1 MLLTKLS
8 VAVGLAGVALAAN
21 AVTYTPGTY
30 TEKVNGHN
38 AAFTV
43 KVTVSKNKIEKIEYP
58 DNLETIGVGKVALD
72 KLSKKII
79 DRQSLGVDNVTGA
92 TITSFALKG
101 AVKKA
106 LEQAKVSKADM
117 AKLMK
122 NSEKYTALPAEIK
135 TNVVVVGGGAA
146 GMMAAGMAA
155 QAGAQVTLL
164 EQNGRLGKKLLITG
178 KGRCNVTNDCP
189 WQDVLQNVP
198 TNPRFL
204 YSALAGFSP
213 ADAKKFFEDYGC
225 ALKTERGNRVF
236 PVSDRSQSVLDA
248 LERFLRAYH
257 VRILPRK
264 AAEIAVSDGRVTGV
278 KTAEGPVP
286 ADCVILAT
294 GGLSYPATGSTGSG
308 YAMAQAIGHTIIE
321 PTGSLV
327 PLVEKGHDCAKMQG
341 LALKNIA
348 VKLVNA
354 KGKTVYEDFGELL
367 FTHFGLSGPV
377 ILSASAHMARGEAG
391 YTVRIDL
398 KPALDEKTLD
408 ARILRDFSAAQN
420 RDFENS
426 LSALLPRSM
435 IPVVI
440 ARSGIDPMQK
450 VNSITKQQRRALLET
465 IKCFSVPIACKA
477 PVEDAIVTSGGVKV
491 SEVNAK
497 TMESKLVQ
505 GLYFAGELLDV
516 DAYTGGFNLQIAW
529 ATGRLAGL
537 SAAAKE
543 FQKPEDA
550 T

>member
-1 MLLTKLS
+1 MNMTPLS
-8 VAVGLAGVALAAN
+8 G
-21 AVTYTPGTY
+21 
-30 TEKVNGHN
+30 
-38 AAFTV
+38 
-43 KVTVSKNKIEKIEYP
+43 SNKI
-58 DNLETIGVGKVALD
+58 
-72 KLSKKII
+72 
-79 DRQSLGVDNVTGA
+79 
-92 TITSFALKG
+92 
-101 AVKKA
+101 
-106 LEQAKVSKADM
+106 
-117 AKLMK
+117 
-122 NSEKYTALPAEIK
+122 
-135 TNVVVVGGGAA
+135 VVVGGGAA

-308 YAMAQAIGHTIIE
+308 YAMAQALGHTIIE

-426 LSALLPRSM
+426 LSALLPR
-435 IPVVI
+435 
-440 ARSGIDPMQK
+440 
-450 VNSITKQQRRALLET
+450 RALLET

>member
-1 MLLTKLS
+1 M
-8 VAVGLAGVALAAN
+8 N
-21 AVTYTPGTY
+21 MTPL
-30 TEKVNGHN
+30 NG
-38 AAFTV
+38 
-43 KVTVSKNKIEKIEYP
+43 SNKI
-58 DNLETIGVGKVALD
+58 
-72 KLSKKII
+72 
-79 DRQSLGVDNVTGA
+79 
-92 TITSFALKG
+92 
-101 AVKKA
+101 
-106 LEQAKVSKADM
+106 
-117 AKLMK
+117 
-122 NSEKYTALPAEIK
+122 
-135 TNVVVVGGGAA
+135 VVVGGGAA

-155 QAGAQVTLL
+155 QAGAHVTLL
-164 EQNGRLGKKLLITG
+164 EQNGRPGKKLLITG
-178 KGRCNVTNDCP
+178 KGRCNVTNDCA

-213 ADAKKFFEDYGC
+213 ADARAFFEQYGC

-248 LERFLRAYH
+248 LVCFLHENH
-257 VRILPRK
+257 VQLLPRRVTEL
-264 AAEIAVSDGRVTGV
+264 AAAGGRVTGV
-278 KTAEGPVP
+278 KTESGPIP

-294 GGLSYPATGSTGSG
+294 GGLSYPATGSTGDG
-308 YAMAQAIGHTIIE
+308 YRLAAALGHTIVE
-321 PTGSLV
+321 PVGSLV

-348 VKLVNA
+348 VRLVNA

-377 ILSASAHMARGEAG
+377 ILSASAHMARGEDG

-440 ARSGIDPMQK
+440 ARSGIDPLQK

-477 PVEDAIVTSGGVKV
+477 PVEDAIVTSGGVKI

-497 TMESKLVQ
+497 TMESKRVQ

-543 FQKPEDA
+543 FSSPEDA

>member
-1 MLLTKLS
+1 M
-8 VAVGLAGVALAAN
+8 AN
-21 AVTYTPGTY
+21 IPG
-30 TEKVNGHN
+30 
-38 AAFTV
+38 
-43 KVTVSKNKIEKIEYP
+43 
-58 DNLETIGVGKVALD
+58 
-72 KLSKKII
+72 
-79 DRQSLGVDNVTGA
+79 
-92 TITSFALKG
+92 
-101 AVKKA
+101 
-106 LEQAKVSKADM
+106 
-117 AKLMK
+117 
-122 NSEKYTALPAEIK
+122 NS
-135 TNVVVVGGGAA
+135 
-146 GMMAAGMAA
+146 
-155 QAGAQVTLL
+155 
-164 EQNGRLGKKLLITG
+164 
-178 KGRCNVTNDCP
+178 
-189 WQDVLQNVP
+189 
-198 TNPRFL
+198 RFL
-204 YSALAGFSP
+204 YSALTRFTPQDTMA
-213 ADAKKFFEDYGC
+213 FFQ
-225 ALKTERGNRVF
+225 ALGVPLKVERGNRVF
-236 PVSDRSQSVLDA
+236 PVSDRSFDISGA
-248 LERFLRAYH
+248 LERELRRLH
-257 VRILPRK
+257 VRLLRER
-264 AAEIAVSDGRVTGV
+264 AAAITVENGVVTGV
-278 KTAEGPVP
+278 DTDRQHRP
-286 ADCVILAT
+286 ADAVILAT
-294 GGLSYPATGSTGSG
+294 GGVSYPGTGSTGDG
-308 YAMAQAIGHTIIE
+308 YRMARDLGHEIVL
-321 PTGSLV
+321 PCGSLV
-327 PLVEKGHDCAKMQG
+327 PLVSGDDACRRMQG
-341 LALKNIA
+341 LALKNVELTA
-348 VKLVNA
+348 LN
-354 KGKTVYEDFGELL
+354 GKNKVQFRDFGELL

-377 ILSASAHMARGEAG
+377 ILSASAHMARGEDG

-529 ATGRLAGL
+529 ATGRLAGR

>member
-1 MLLTKLS
+1 MNMTPLSGSNKL
-8 VAVGLAGVALAAN
+8 
-21 AVTYTPGTY
+21 
-30 TEKVNGHN
+30 
-38 AAFTV
+38 
-43 KVTVSKNKIEKIEYP
+43 
-58 DNLETIGVGKVALD
+58 
-72 KLSKKII
+72 
-79 DRQSLGVDNVTGA
+79 
-92 TITSFALKG
+92 
-101 AVKKA
+101 
-106 LEQAKVSKADM
+106 
-117 AKLMK
+117 
-122 NSEKYTALPAEIK
+122 
-135 TNVVVVGGGAA
+135 VVVGGGAA

-155 QAGAQVTLL
+155 QAGAHVTLL

-178 KGRCNVTNDCP
+178 KGRCNVTNDCA

-213 ADAKKFFEDYGC
+213 ADAKNFFEAYGC

-236 PVSDRSQSVLDA
+236 PVSDRSQTVLDA
-248 LERFLRAYH
+248 LERFLREHH
-257 VRILPRK
+257 VCVLPRR
-264 AAEIAVSDGRVTGV
+264 AEQIAVSDGRVTGV

-294 GGLSYPATGSTGSG
+294 GGLSYP
-308 YAMAQAIGHTIIE
+308 

-341 LALKNIA
+341 LALKNVA
-348 VKLVNA
+348 VRLINA
-354 KGKTVYEDFGELL
+354 KEKTVYEDFGELL

-391 YTVRIDL
+391 YTVKIDL

-426 LSALLPRSM
+426 LSALLPKSM

-440 ARSGIDPMQK
+440 ARSGIDPTQK

-465 IKCFSVPIACKA
+465 IKCFSIPIACKA

-497 TMESKLVQ
+497 TMESKLIQ

-543 FQKPEDA
+543 FQSPEDA

>member
-1 MLLTKLS
+1 MPEVL
-8 VAVGLAGVALAAN
+8 V
-21 AVTYTPGTY
+21 
-30 TEKVNGHN
+30 
-38 AAFTV
+38 
-43 KVTVSKNKIEKIEYP
+43 I
-58 DNLETIGVGKVALD
+58 
-72 KLSKKII
+72 
-79 DRQSLGVDNVTGA
+79 
-92 TITSFALKG
+92 
-101 AVKKA
+101 
-106 LEQAKVSKADM
+106 
-117 AKLMK
+117 
-122 NSEKYTALPAEIK
+122 
-135 TNVVVVGGGAA
+135 GGGAA
-146 GMMAAGMAA
+146 GLMAAVTAA
-155 QAGAQVTLL
+155 KNGGKVVLL
-164 EQNGRLGKKLLITG
+164 ERNEKVGRKIIITG
-178 KGRCNVTNDCP
+178 KGRCNVTNDCA
-189 WQDVLQNVP
+189 DLNALISAVP
-198 TNPRFL
+198 VNGRFL
-204 YSALAGFSP
+204 YSAFSRFMP
-213 ADAKKFFEDYGC
+213 ADTMNFFESQRVP
-225 ALKTERGNRVF
+225 LKTERGNRVF

-248 LERFLRAYH
+248 LERFLCAYH

-286 ADCVILAT
+286 ADCVVLAT

-308 YAMAQAIGHTIIE
+308 YAMAQALGHTIIE

-348 VKLVNA
+348 VRLVNA

-377 ILSASAHMARGEAG
+377 ILSASAHMARGEDG

-435 IPVVI
+435 IPAVI
-440 ARSGIDPMQK
+440 ARSGIDPLQK

-497 TMESKLVQ
+497 TMESKRVQ

-543 FQKPEDA
+543 FSSPEDA